1 MSRRRA
7 FVLSPKS
14 RTPGKILTVLD
25 AAKTVLR
32 RRGFIVYDAEITEGI
47 KWRGFVK
54 CDQHIYTPARIL
66 AMAADIERA
75 P

>member
-1 MSRRRA
+1 MARGFA
-7 FVLSPKS
+7 LSPKS
-14 RTPGKILTVLD
+14 RTPSKILTELD

-32 RRGFIVYDAEITEGI
+32 RKGFIVYDAEITEGRQ
-47 KWRGFVK
+47 WRGFVK
-54 CDQHIYTPARIL
+54 CDQHIYAPDRIL